1 MKIGI
6 ILDPYG
12 EKQPAGLG
20 RALMDLVRAMIASAP
35 GDEFLIFTKGT
46 APARPEF
53 PGHNWSH
60 HTLGGG
66 LFWRDRGI
74 ARSPRADAY
83 LYYTPIMPM
92 FVIPG
97 KSVVIALD
105 FAYLAMPARGLGER
119 IQKYFL
125 RFRHAL
131 ALRRAGMV
139 IAISTATKK
148 DTVRF
153 FGIAEDK
160 IRVVPLGFNPVCD
173 MPEATVDTP
182 EKFFLFVGVMK
193 ERKNV
198 RAIIKA
204 FEKFSSRH
212 PDYHLL
218 LAGKA
223 EGEYADRLRREAAQG
238 SARDRIRFLGYRSDG
253 EIAYL
258 YRRAVA
264 LVYPSIIEGFGLPI
278 LEAMACGTA
287 VITSRASSLAE
298 ISGDAAL
305 LVNPEN
311 TQEIADAMER
321 IASHPEVRNE
331 LIRNGHEQTKKFSW
345 EKAGKEMLAVFRRAV

>member
-20 RALMDLVRAMIASAP
+20 RALMDIVRAMIASAP

-46 APARPEF
+46 VPARPEF

-60 HTLGGG
+60 HPLGGG

-74 ARSPRADAY
+74 ARAPRADVY
-83 LYYTPIMPM
+83 LYYTPIMPI
-92 FVIPG
+92 VVHPG

-105 FAYLAMPARGLGER
+105 FAYLAMPARGFGER
-119 IQKYFL
+119 FQRYFL
-125 RFRHAL
+125 RLRHAF
-131 ALRRAGMV
+131 ALRSADAV
-139 IAISTATKK
+139 IAVSEATKK

-173 MPEATVDTP
+173 TPEETVDTP

-198 RAIIKA
+198 LAIIKA
-204 FEKFSSRH
+204 FERFSSRH

-238 SARDRIRFLGYRSDG
+238 SARDRVRFLGYRSDG

-258 YRRAVA
+258 YRRATT
-264 LVYPSIIEGFGLPI
+264 LVYPSMIEGFGLPV

-298 ISGDAAL
+298 LAGDAAL
-305 LVNPEN
+305 LVDPEKME
-311 TQEIADAMER
+311 EITDAMER
-321 IASHPEVRNE
+321 IAADPRVRSD
-331 LIRNGHEQTKKFSW
+331 LIMRGSARAREFTW
-345 EKAGKEMLAVFRRAV
+345 PKAAQGVLLVLHTLV